1 MKWIDKTAIAPL
13 AIVAI
18 MMAVLPFN
26 ATPHLIEKL
35 GMLAAGSLQQPI
47 DIFDLFMHATPA
59 VLLLIRLYRQFVL
72 KITPADKA

>member
-1 MKWIDKTAIAPL
+1 MKWIDKLAIAPL

-26 ATPHLIEKL
+26 ATPHLLEKL
-35 GMLAAGSLQQPI
+35 GMLAEGSLQRPI
-47 DIFDLFMHATPA
+47 DIFDLFMHGTPA
-59 VLLLIRLYRQFVL
+59 VLLIIRLYRQFVL